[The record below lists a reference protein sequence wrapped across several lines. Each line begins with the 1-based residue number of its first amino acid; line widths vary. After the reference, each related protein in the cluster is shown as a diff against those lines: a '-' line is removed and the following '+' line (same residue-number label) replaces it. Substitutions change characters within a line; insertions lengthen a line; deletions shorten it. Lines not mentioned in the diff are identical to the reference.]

1 MGIIYQLDKRTGVT
15 YAYENKSFWDKDQK
29 KRRATRKLIGRVN
42 TETGEIIPTDGRCKN
57 MAVTSA
63 LPKTV
68 KECREMII
76 ALQKD
81 NEELKAELE
90 KLRDGE

>member
-1 MGIIYQLDKRTGVT
+1 MGIIYQLDKRTGNT
-15 YAYENKSFWDKDQK
+15 YAYENHSFWDKEQQ

-57 MAVTSA
+57 MAITAA

-76 ALQKD
+76 SLQKE
-81 NEELKAELE
+81 NEKLKAEIERL
-90 KLRDGE
+90 KSGN